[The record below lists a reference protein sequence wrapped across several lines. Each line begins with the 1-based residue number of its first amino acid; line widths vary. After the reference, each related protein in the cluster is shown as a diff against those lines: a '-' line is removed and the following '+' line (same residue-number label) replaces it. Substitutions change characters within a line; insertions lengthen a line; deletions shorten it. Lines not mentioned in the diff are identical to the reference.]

1 MLKKYIIFFLSILT
15 SPLYSQCVDVGVINS
30 QNQIDSL
37 SGCEMFQGNLVL
49 SGSSITDLSSLSS
62 LSVVSGSFYL
72 LNTSVTDLSPLSS
85 LNSAQQ
91 VFVQGNTSL
100 NSCCVFLNF
109 IEAAQLGSIMNGFS
123 L

>member
-1 MLKKYIIFFLSILT
+1 MLKKYIIFFLLVFLT
-15 SPLYSQCVDVGVINS
+15 SPMYSQCVDVGTINT

-49 SGSSITDLSSLSS
+49 SGSGITDLSSLSS
-62 LSVVSGSFYL
+62 LSVVSGGFYL

-91 VFVQGNTSL
+91 VLFKEIHLLIHV
-100 NSCCVFLNF
+100 VNF
-109 IEAAQLGSIMNGFS
+109 FNLLMQLS
-123 L
+123 